1 MYSALS
7 VTSHCTLHRKIVSVR
22 LHVGSLSA
30 DRVVRGGG
38 WGHPQ
43 GDMHIVAARLGFER
57 TMDGTG

>member
-1 MYSALS
+1 MHFRLHHTA
-7 VTSHCTLHRKIVSVR
+7 HCTEKIVSVR

-43 GDMHIVAARLGFER
+43 CDMHIVAARLGFER